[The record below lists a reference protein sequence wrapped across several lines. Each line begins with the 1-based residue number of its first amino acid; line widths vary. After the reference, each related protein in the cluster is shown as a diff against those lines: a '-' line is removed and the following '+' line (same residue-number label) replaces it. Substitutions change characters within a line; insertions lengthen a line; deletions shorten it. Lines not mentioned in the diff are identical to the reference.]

1 MKEAEAWNCVSLLI
15 IHLEDLE
22 LALRCKSNL
31 SLVSFPKGCSFFF
44 AFFPLLPLAF
54 WTRRLCWH
62 IIPRSFQ
69 ILLSRAWLSDS
80 FCPIL
85 HRKKYCLYHEQV
97 YLLAYAHRHMHTQA
111 YITHMK
117 LEQSFIKWWLPPW
130 SLRGYFL
137 SCSLVLTQTRAH
149 IHTWL
154 WLTTK
159 LNLWPRTPVVERC
172 WPRVSSA
179 PQNF

>member
-31 SLVSFPKGCSFFF
+31 SLVLFPKGCSFFF

-62 IIPRSFQ
+62 LIPRSFQ
-69 ILLSRAWLSDS
+69 ILLSRAWLSEL
-80 FCPIL
+80 FLPFLTHEEIL
-85 HRKKYCLYHEQV
+85 FILWASVLTRIC
-97 YLLAYAHRHMHTQA
+97 TQA
-111 YITHMK
+111 HAHSSYTHMK

-137 SCSLVLTQTRAH
+137 SCSLVLAQTRAH